1 MKRTTT
7 CNTCN
12 NASDNTHG
20 TCAQGIRPDFQCG
33 AACSI
38 PFLDQMLEPE
48 AAAKWLGISVEML
61 MEKYRK
67 QQIPGALLGHRTVR
81 FNPRTIVEIL
91 SPAKRKA

>member
-1 MKRTTT
+1 
-7 CNTCN
+7 
-12 NASDNTHG
+12 
-20 TCAQGIRPDFQCG
+20 
-33 AACSI
+33 
-38 PFLDQMLEPE
+38 MLEPE